1 MTFITV
7 SRPLTDGLIRLE
19 PLLTVSSGLRTCES
33 QRASAATPR
42 QNGEMRSKQ
51 QPRPSFRWPQQRGD
65 NITGEDGVEGSGP
78 GTELQGEEG
87 DCADED
93 GPISP
98 SERGCAPVAKEE
110 EDGEATDEEDEE
122 EPSASTP
129 PPSASTRLNP
139 AALRDT
145 GPPDREP
152 MSPRCPSRDS
162 RESFGPA
169 TGSPPPPARRS
180 ASPVSPS
187 SIVPLPLGSHP
198 LLPPHSAAVMAAYLQ
213 QTHQRLLLGHSP
225 LSRGSVSPL
234 VSSSCSPPA
243 ATPGL
248 LVSPTSAGE
257 ISPTATPLPG
267 VLDFSTRKASSTEDD
282 EDEHILNLSK
292 PPTPSSSSETNNGPL
307 DLSVPG
313 RKRPGPEDSPPPPP
327 RKSSRLA
334 TAAAAHQES
343 ASPSS
348 YSRPVVSPWTSP
360 VVASHFP
367 YFAAAVAAAT
377 SQQQLSPKASGGV
390 EHQLWNGKMKPP
402 VALEKSYQP
411 SEATK
416 ALEKMSELSK
426 LGGEDLY
433 RSGGGGPTGGGST
446 TATSSGSS
454 RHSAWQSHWLNKGAD
469 QAKDVLKCVWCKQS
483 FPTLA
488 AMTTHMKEAK
498 HCGVNMP
505 VPPSPSSLHGQQP
518 PIQNIQP
525 PQHQSQTS
533 TSGGGAGGTPS
544 SKQSPSELNLLIK
557 ETMPLPRK
565 LVRGQDVW
573 LGKGAEQTRQILKC
587 MWCGQSFRSLAEM
600 TSHMQQTQHYTNII
614 SQEQIISWKSSDESK
629 GGGGGAGGGSAGSGG
644 GTGGAP
650 PGGGSSGHGGGG
662 PGSGATSSHVSAVLT
677 CKVCDQAFSSLK
689 ELSNHM
695 VKNSHY
701 KEHIM
706 RSITESGGRRRQ
718 TREKRKKSLPVRKLL
733 ELERAQ
739 NEFKNGDAGAIGIG
753 HALGKHAGRITCE
766 KCGEKIETTIFVE
779 HIRQCIGAGAV
790 GLSQRNFLK
799 NALMSNHVAPMVP
812 SQESGRKSVNE
823 DASSVSSR
831 HHRSPSS
838 ASDATTPGKETPTP
852 TGNTE
857 STSSSSPSVLNAIEK
872 LIEKSFD
879 SRVRHGAAAG
889 LHHSQTGAPMG
900 SSILKRLGIDESVD
914 YTKPLVDPQTMNLL
928 RSYQQQQQ
936 QQHYNSAAAAA
947 AARRERSGSESS
959 SISER
964 GSGRTDAMTPER
976 RLDLSAG
983 HDRLSHSHTH
993 PHHHRV
999 TPDKQPQQIPGSRH
1013 HPTTE
1018 ESGDEEPV
1026 IKKEPREEEPDGAG
1040 GEDDPS
1046 PPSREV
1052 VVKKEIV
1059 DDCREDDDSYNHQRE
1074 STVAED
1080 GRDGLS
1086 PPANPPTP
1094 RTTGP
1099 GEQVPRSPCRNST
1112 SSPASSDRSVT
1123 PRGTPDTKASSS
1135 LGALSSMFD
1144 SLSGG
1149 GGPGGGSGST
1159 GDSQG
1164 RKTSSHPLAALQ
1176 KLCDKTE
1183 TRGGSGSSNVRATSG
1198 AATSIGPG
1206 SGSGSVTAG
1215 PGPAPGAILAFSWA
1229 CNDAVVTAD
1238 SIMKC
1243 AFCDTPFI
1251 SKGAYRHHLSKMH
1264 FVKDGVIPDPLTVA
1278 RSSAASSQ
1286 PPSGGGAGGSN
1297 NGSGPSGPSRSS
1309 LSPPSQRNKSPPLN
1323 QTNGSPSQPTTS
1335 PLEESP
1341 HSKFLKYTELA
1352 KQLSSKYV

>member
-1 MTFITV
+1 
-7 SRPLTDGLIRLE
+7 
-19 PLLTVSSGLRTCES
+19 
-33 QRASAATPR
+33 
-42 QNGEMRSKQ
+42 MRSKQ

-65 NITGEDGVEGSGP
+65 NVTGEDGIEGSGP
-78 GTELQGEEG
+78 GTELQAEDGE
-87 DCADED
+87 CVDED

-98 SERGCAPVAKEE
+98 NERNCPPAAAKEDDE
-110 EDGEATDEEDEE
+110 ADATDDEDSA
-122 EPSASTP
+122 PSPSTP
-129 PPSASTRLNP
+129 PPSVSSRLNP
-139 AALRDT
+139 IALRDT

-162 RESFGPA
+162 RESSGPA
-169 TGSPPPPARRS
+169 AGSPPPLVNRSS
-180 ASPVSPS
+180 ASPLSPG
-187 SIVPLPLGSHP
+187 SIVPLAGHP
-198 LLPPHSAAVMAAYLQ
+198 LLPSHSAAVMAAYIQ

-225 LSRGSVSPL
+225 LSARGSVSPL
-234 VSSSCSPPA
+234 VTSSCSPPA

-248 LVSPTSAGE
+248 LVSPTSGDV
-257 ISPTATPLPG
+257 SPTATPLPA
-267 VLDFSTRKASSTEDD
+267 VLDFSTRKVSSED
-282 EDEHILNLSK
+282 EEEHILNLSK

-307 DLSVPG
+307 DLSVSS
-313 RKRPGPEDSPPPPP
+313 RKRPTHEEDSPPPPP
-327 RKSSRLA
+327 RKSSRLGTIA
-334 TAAAAHQES
+334 SGHQES
-343 ASPSS
+343 ASAGSFGRP
-348 YSRPVVSPWTSP
+348 PVVSPWTSP

-377 SQQQLSPKASGGV
+377 SQQQLSPKSTPGIV
-390 EHQLWNGKMKPP
+390 DHHQLWNGKMKPP
-402 VALEKSYQP
+402 AALDKPYQP

-426 LGGEDLY
+426 LGGDELY
-433 RSGGGGPTGGGST
+433 RPTGGVGSGGSSAGST
-446 TATSSGSS
+446 PSGASGS

-505 VPPSPSSLHGQQP
+505 VPPPSGLHSHASNLQSLPTSQHQQ
-518 PIQNIQP
+518 QQQQH
-525 PQHQSQTS
+525 QHQSLNS
-533 TSGGGAGGTPS
+533 SGNSSNNSHTTP

-614 SQEQIISWKSSDESK
+614 SQEQIISWKSSDDGK
-629 GGGGGAGGGSAGSGG
+629 GGSGPGSGIGGG
-644 GTGGAP
+644 GTGPGSGMP
-650 PGGGSSGHGGGG
+650 PSGGQHGNTPGG
-662 PGSGATSSHVSAVLT
+662 PGSVGGATSSHVSAVLT

-739 NEFKNGDAGAIGIG
+739 NEFKNGDTTTGLT
-753 HALGKHAGRITCE
+753 HSLVKHAGRITCE
-766 KCGEKIETTIFVE
+766 KCGDKIETSVFVE
-779 HIRQCIGAGAV
+779 HIRQCIGAGTV
-790 GLSQRNFLK
+790 GINQRNFLK
-799 NALMSNHVAPMVP
+799 SALMSNNM
-812 SQESGRKSVNE
+812 SQVLPVIESGRKSVNE

-838 ASDATTPGKETPTP
+838 ASDTTTPGKDTPTP
-852 TGNTE
+852 SANE
-857 STSSSSPSVLNAIEK
+857 STTTSSPSVLNAIEK

-879 SRVRHGAAAG
+879 SRGRHGATG
-889 LHHSQTGAPMG
+889 HHHNQPGAPIG

-928 RSYQQQQQ
+928 RSYQQQQ
-936 QQHYNSAAAAA
+936 YNAAAI

-964 GSGRTDAMTPER
+964 GSTRTDTMTPER
-976 RLDLSAG
+976 RLDLSVNQ
-983 HDRLSHSHTH
+983 DRHSSASSSHR
-993 PHHHRV
+993 HRSPEKQT
-999 TPDKQPQQIPGSRH
+999 TPSRH
-1013 HPTTE
+1013 SVPE
-1018 ESGDEEPV
+1018 ESGDEEV
-1026 IKKEPREEEPDGAG
+1026 VVKKEPKDEDAEPSAPEEEP
-1040 GEDDPS
+1040 P
-1046 PPSREV
+1046 REV
-1052 VVKKEIV
+1052 VVKKEV
-1059 DDCREDDDSYNHQRE
+1059 EDSRDDEEPTTPYNCHGQNNTETASEEPREP
-1074 STVAED
+1074 
-1080 GRDGLS
+1080 S
-1086 PPANPPTP
+1086 PQLNPPTP
-1094 RTTGP
+1094 RSTGT
-1099 GEQVPRSPCRNST
+1099 GEQSQNQVARSPCRNST

-1123 PRGTPDTKASSS
+1123 PRGTPDTKTSSS

-1149 GGPGGGSGST
+1149 GGTGGSSET
-1159 GDSQG
+1159 QG

-1183 TRGGSGSSNVRATSG
+1183 TRGPAVASGSRSG
-1198 AATSIGPG
+1198 HSSSQQHA
-1206 SGSGSVTAG
+1206 SGSTSTATTSQGAG
-1215 PGPAPGAILAFSWA
+1215 PTPGAILAFSWA

-1264 FVKDGVIPDPLTVA
+1264 FVKDGMIPDPLTIG
-1278 RSSAASSQ
+1278 RSAAAAAAAAAAALAASQ
-1286 PPSGGGAGGSN
+1286 PSSGGASTHSGS
-1297 NGSGPSGPSRSS
+1297 
-1309 LSPPSQRNKSPPLN
+1309 SPPSSQRKSPPVP
-1323 QTNGSPSQPTTS
+1323 QANGSPSQAATS

>member
-1 MTFITV
+1 MP
-7 SRPLTDGLIRLE
+7 RRKQHAP
-19 PLLTVSSGLRTCES
+19 
-33 QRASAATPR
+33 QR
-42 QNGEMRSKQ
+42 MK
-51 QPRPSFRWPQQRGD
+51 W
-65 NITGEDGVEGSGP
+65 EDGIEGSGP
-78 GTELQGEEG
+78 GTELQAEEG
-87 DCADED
+87 DCVDED

-98 SERGCAPVAKEE
+98 TERNCPATAAKEDDE
-110 EDGEATDEEDEE
+110 ADATDDED
-122 EPSASTP
+122 SAASPSTP
-129 PPSASTRLNP
+129 PPSVSSRLNP
-139 AALRDT
+139 IALRDT

-162 RESFGPA
+162 RESSGPA
-169 TGSPPPPARRS
+169 AGSPPPQANRSS
-180 ASPVSPS
+180 ASPLSPS
-187 SIVPLPLGSHP
+187 SIVPLAGHP
-198 LLPPHSAAVMAAYLQ
+198 LLPPHSAAVMAAYIQ

-225 LSRGSVSPL
+225 LSARGSVSPL
-234 VSSSCSPPA
+234 VTSSCSPPA

-257 ISPTATPLPG
+257 VSPTATPLPA
-267 VLDFSTRKASSTEDD
+267 VLDFSTRKISSAEED

-307 DLSVPG
+307 DLSVSS
-313 RKRPGPEDSPPPPP
+313 RKRPSHEEDSPPPPP
-327 RKSSRLA
+327 RKSSRLGTIA
-334 TAAAAHQES
+334 PSAHQES
-343 ASPSS
+343 PSATGQFG
-348 YSRPVVSPWTSP
+348 RPPVVSPWTSP

-377 SQQQLSPKASGGV
+377 SQQQLSPKSTPGIV
-390 EHQLWNGKMKPP
+390 DHHQLWNGKMKPP
-402 VALEKSYQP
+402 AALDKPYQP

-426 LGGEDLY
+426 LGGDELY
-433 RSGGGGPTGGGST
+433 RP
-446 TATSSGSS
+446 SSGVGSGASSTGSNPSGASGS

-505 VPPSPSSLHGQQP
+505 VPPPTSGMHSHSSNMSSLPTSQHQQ
-518 PIQNIQP
+518 QQQ
-525 PQHQSQTS
+525 QHQSLNSSASSSNNSHT
-533 TSGGGAGGTPS
+533 TPS

-614 SQEQIISWKSSDESK
+614 SQEQIISWKSSDEGK
-629 GGGGGAGGGSAGSGG
+629 GGSGGPGAGMGGAGGGG
-644 GTGGAP
+644 
-650 PGGGSSGHGGGG
+650 PGGGMLPGSGAGQHGSNPGG
-662 PGSGATSSHVSAVLT
+662 PGGVGGATSSHVSAVLT

-739 NEFKNGDAGAIGIG
+739 NEFKNGDTTAGLA
-753 HALGKHAGRITCE
+753 HSLVKHAGRITCE
-766 KCGEKIETTIFVE
+766 KCGDKIETTVFVE
-779 HIRQCIGAGAV
+779 HIRQCIGAGTV
-790 GLSQRNFLK
+790 GINQRNFLK
-799 NALMSNHVAPMVP
+799 SALMSNNMSQVLP
-812 SQESGRKSVNE
+812 SSESGRKSVNE

-838 ASDATTPGKETPTP
+838 ASDTTTPGKDTPTP
-852 TGNTE
+852 SANE
-857 STSSSSPSVLNAIEK
+857 STSTTSSPSVLNAIEK

-879 SRVRHGAAAG
+879 SRGRHGTAG
-889 LHHSQTGAPMG
+889 HHHNQPGAPIG

-928 RSYQQQQQ
+928 RSYQQQ
-936 QQHYNSAAAAA
+936 HYNSAAI

-964 GSGRTDAMTPER
+964 GSTRTDTMTPER
-976 RLDLSAG
+976 RLDLSVN
-983 HDRLSHSHTH
+983 HDRLSSASSHR
-993 PHHHRV
+993 HRSS
-999 TPDKQPQQIPGSRH
+999 PDKQTPTPSRH
-1013 HPTTE
+1013 SVPE
-1018 ESGDEEPV
+1018 ESGDEE
-1026 IKKEPREEEPDGAG
+1026 
-1040 GEDDPS
+1040 S
-1046 PPSREV
+1046 V
-1052 VVKKEIV
+1052 VVKKEPR
-1059 DDCREDDDSYNHQRE
+1059 DEDAEPAGNEDEPPRDVVVKKEVEDSRDEEEPTTPYNCHGQNNAEATTEEPRE
-1074 STVAED
+1074 SA
-1080 GRDGLS
+1080 S
-1086 PPANPPTP
+1086 PQLNPPTP
-1094 RTTGP
+1094 RSTGT
-1099 GEQVPRSPCRNST
+1099 GEQSHHQVARSPCRNST

-1123 PRGTPDTKASSS
+1123 PRGTPDTKTSSS

-1149 GGPGGGSGST
+1149 GGTGGNS
-1159 GDSQG
+1159 DNQG

-1183 TRGGSGSSNVRATSG
+1183 TRGPGVAGGSRSSHGGGSSQQHASGSSSSSTAT
-1198 AATSIGPG
+1198 TSHG
-1206 SGSGSVTAG
+1206 SGPT
-1215 PGPAPGAILAFSWA
+1215 PGAILAFSWA

-1264 FVKDGVIPDPLTVA
+1264 FVKDGMIPDPLTIG
-1278 RSSAASSQ
+1278 RSAAAAAALAGTQSA
-1286 PPSGGGAGGSN
+1286 SGG
-1297 NGSGPSGPSRSS
+1297 PSHSAS
-1309 LSPPSQRNKSPPLN
+1309 SPPTPQRKSPPVP
-1323 QTNGSPSQPTTS
+1323 QANGSPSQPAAS

>member
-1 MTFITV
+1 
-7 SRPLTDGLIRLE
+7 
-19 PLLTVSSGLRTCES
+19 
-33 QRASAATPR
+33 
-42 QNGEMRSKQ
+42 
-51 QPRPSFRWPQQRGD
+51 
-65 NITGEDGVEGSGP
+65 
-78 GTELQGEEG
+78 
-87 DCADED
+87 
-93 GPISP
+93 
-98 SERGCAPVAKEE
+98 
-110 EDGEATDEEDEE
+110 
-122 EPSASTP
+122 
-129 PPSASTRLNP
+129 
-139 AALRDT
+139 
-145 GPPDREP
+145 
-152 MSPRCPSRDS
+152 MSPRCPSRES
-162 RESFGPA
+162 RESSGPA
-169 TGSPPPPARRS
+169 TGSPPLPPRSS

-187 SIVPLPLGSHP
+187 GIVPLPLGGHP
-198 LLPPHSAAVMAAYLQ
+198 LLPPHSAAVMAAYIQ

-248 LVSPTSAGE
+248 LVSPSSVGEMSPSA
-257 ISPTATPLPG
+257 TTLPA
-267 VLDFSTRKASSTEDD
+267 VLDFSTRKASSTEED
-282 EDEHILNLSK
+282 EDDTALNLSK
-292 PPTPSSSSETNNGPL
+292 PTTPSSSSETNNGPL
-307 DLSVPG
+307 DLSVPS

-327 RKSSRLA
+327 RKSSRLSSSNP
-334 TAAAAHQES
+334 HQES
-343 ASPSS
+343 
-348 YSRPVVSPWTSP
+348 YGRPVVSPWTSP

-377 SQQQLSPKASGGV
+377 SQQQLSPKASGVV

-402 VALEKSYQP
+402 AALDKPYQP
-411 SEATK
+411 SDASK

-426 LGGEDLY
+426 LGGDDLY
-433 RSGGGGPTGGGST
+433 RPGSGSVNSGNTVTGS
-446 TATSSGSS
+446 SS

-505 VPPSPSSLHGQQP
+505 VPPPPASIHQQQQP
-518 PIQNIQP
+518 QQMPQIQA
-525 PQHQSQTS
+525 PQHQHQPQTS
-533 TSGGGAGGTPS
+533 TSGAGGGGGGGGGGSGGGTPS

-614 SQEQIISWKSSDESK
+614 SQEQIISWKSSDENK
-629 GGGGGAGGGSAGSGG
+629 GGGGSGG
-644 GTGGAP
+644 GNTGGGGP
-650 PGGGSSGHGGGG
+650 PTGGSSGHTGTGG

-739 NEFKNGDAGAIGIG
+739 NEFKNGDASVGLG
-753 HALGKHAGRITCE
+753 HALGKHAGHITCE
-766 KCGEKIETTIFVE
+766 KCGDKIETSIFVD
-779 HIRQCIGAGAV
+779 HIRHKCIGAGVV
-790 GLSQRNFLK
+790 GINQRNFLK
-799 NALMSNHVAPMVP
+799 NALMSNHVQPPGPV
-812 SQESGRKSVNE
+812 ESGRKSVNE

-852 TGNTE
+852 TATNETPN
-857 STSSSSPSVLNAIEK
+857 SSPSVLNAIEK

-879 SRVRHGAAAG
+879 SRARHGASG
-889 LHHSQTGAPMG
+889 LHHSQAGAPMG

-914 YTKPLVDPQTMNLL
+914 YMKPLVDPQSMHLL
-928 RSYQQQQQ
+928 RSYH
-936 QQHYNSAAAAA
+936 QQHYNAAV

-976 RLDLSAG
+976 RMDISGG
-983 HDRLSHSHTH
+983 HERLNHSQ
-993 PHHHRV
+993 HHHRI
-999 TPDKQPQQIPGSRH
+999 TPDKQTPVPARLQ
-1013 HPTTE
+1013 HPE

-1026 IKKEPREEEPDGAG
+1026 IKKEPREEEGDGTPE
-1040 GEDDPS
+1040 EDHEQRRE
-1046 PPSREV
+1046 REV
-1052 VVKKEIV
+1052 VVKKELIEE
-1059 DDCREDDDSYNHQRE
+1059 RDDDDNQTTYNHQRRGSHHE
-1074 STVAED
+1074 SNTTTAED
-1080 GRDGLS
+1080 DRAAMS
-1086 PPANPPTP
+1086 PPVNPPTP
-1094 RTTGP
+1094 RPTGV
-1099 GEQVPRSPCRNST
+1099 EQVARSPCRNST
-1112 SSPASSDRSVT
+1112 SSPTSSDRSVT
-1123 PRGTPDTKASSS
+1123 PRGTPDTKTSSS

-1149 GGPGGGSGST
+1149 GGGAGNGG

-1183 TRGGSGSSNVRATSG
+1183 TRGSSSGTSRSSAGTSTSHGQQAGNNGNSGNGGNSGGGNGGGSSSG
-1198 AATSIGPG
+1198 GQS
-1206 SGSGSVTAG
+1206 AG
-1215 PGPAPGAILAFSWA
+1215 PTPGAILAFSWA
-1229 CNDAVVTAD
+1229 CNDAVMTAD

-1264 FVKDGVIPDPLTVA
+1264 FVKDGVIPDPMTMG
-1278 RSSAASSQ
+1278 RSPSQGQSS
-1286 PPSGGGAGGSN
+1286 SGGSVHTA
-1297 NGSGPSGPSRSS
+1297 P
-1309 LSPPSQRNKSPPLN
+1309 SPPSQRNKSPPLA
-1323 QTNGSPSQPTTS
+1323 QPNGSPSQPAAS

>member
-1 MTFITV
+1 MP
-7 SRPLTDGLIRLE
+7 RRKQHAP
-19 PLLTVSSGLRTCES
+19 
-33 QRASAATPR
+33 QR
-42 QNGEMRSKQ
+42 MK
-51 QPRPSFRWPQQRGD
+51 W
-65 NITGEDGVEGSGP
+65 EDGVEGAGP
-78 GTELQGEEG
+78 GTDLQGEEG

-93 GPISP
+93 GPVSP
-98 SERGCAPVAKEE
+98 SERGCVPTAKDDD
-110 EDGEATDEEDEE
+110 DGDVTDEEDDDDISPPAPS
-122 EPSASTP
+122 PSAS
-129 PPSASTRLNP
+129 ARLNP
-139 AALRDT
+139 VALRDT

-169 TGSPPPPARRS
+169 IGSPPPPATRSS

-187 SIVPLPLGSHP
+187 SIVPLPLGTHP

-213 QTHQRLLLGHSP
+213 QTHQRLMLGHSP

-248 LVSPTSAGE
+248 LVSPNSGGE
-257 ISPTATPLPG
+257 MSPSATPLPT
-267 VLDFSTRKASSTEDD
+267 VLDFSTRKASSTE
-282 EDEHILNLSK
+282 EEEEEHILNLSK

-307 DLSVPG
+307 DLSVPS

-334 TAAAAHQES
+334 SAGSHQETS
-343 ASPSS
+343 PVASFGRP
-348 YSRPVVSPWTSP
+348 PVVSPWSTP

-377 SQQQLSPKASGGV
+377 SQQQLSPKNTAGV
-390 EHQLWNGKMKPP
+390 EHHQLWNGKMKPP
-402 VALEKSYQP
+402 VALEKPYQP

-426 LGGEDLY
+426 LGGEDLF
-433 RSGGGGPTGGGST
+433 RPGAGPTGPSVATGS
-446 TATSSGSS
+446 SS

-505 VPPSPSSLHGQQP
+505 VPPTAGSLHPQQP
-518 PIQNIQP
+518 SIPTIPP
-525 PQHQSQTS
+525 PQQHQPQTS
-533 TSGGGAGGTPS
+533 TSSSSNPATS

-629 GGGGGAGGGSAGSGG
+629 AGGGGGGGPAGGGAGSGG
-644 GTGGAP
+644 GP
-650 PGGGSSGHGGGG
+650 PGGGGVVHGGGG
-662 PGSGATSSHVSAVLT
+662 PGGATSSHVSAVLT

-739 NEFKNGDAGAIGIG
+739 NEFKNGDASGGLG
-753 HALGKHAGRITCE
+753 HTLGKHAGRITCE
-766 KCGEKIETTIFVE
+766 KCGDKIETTIFVD

-790 GLSQRNFLK
+790 GINQRNFLK
-799 NALMSNHVAPMVP
+799 SALMSNHMPPV
-812 SQESGRKSVNE
+812 SNTESGRKSVNE
-823 DASSVSSR
+823 DTSSVSSR

-852 TGNTE
+852 TTTE
-857 STSSSSPSVLNAIEK
+857 TTSSSPSVLNAIEK

-879 SRVRHGAAAG
+879 SRIRHGAAG
-889 LHHSQTGAPMG
+889 LHHTQGGAPMG

-936 QQHYNSAAAAA
+936 QQYGAASV

-976 RLDLSAG
+976 RIDLPVNLD
-983 HDRLSHSHTH
+983 RHSHG
-993 PHHHRV
+993 HHHRV
-999 TPDKQPQQIPGSRH
+999 TPDKQTPLPSSRL
-1013 HPTTE
+1013 HPE

-1026 IKKEPREEEPDGAG
+1026 IKKEPREDDAEAG
-1040 GEDDPS
+1040 PGEDDQTHGT
-1046 PPSREV
+1046 RDV
-1052 VVKKEIV
+1052 VVKKEV
-1059 DDCREDDDSYNHQRE
+1059 MDDPRDDDDQSTYNHQR
-1074 STVAED
+1074 STHDPGED
-1080 GRDGLS
+1080 GREGHS
-1086 PPANPPTP
+1086 PHVGPPTP
-1094 RTTGP
+1094 RPTSQV
-1099 GEQVPRSPCRNST
+1099 EQVPRSPCRNST
-1112 SSPASSDRSVT
+1112 SSPTSSDRSVT

-1149 GGPGGGSGST
+1149 GGTSGNA
-1159 GDSQG
+1159 GESQG

-1183 TRGGSGSSNVRATSG
+1183 TRGSSGSSGTR
-1198 AATSIGPG
+1198 
-1206 SGSGSVTAG
+1206 SGSGSAPTIGPSSGSSGVPG
-1215 PGPAPGAILAFSWA
+1215 PGPGGPTPGAILAFSWA

-1264 FVKDGVIPDPLTVA
+1264 FVKDGVNPDPLGIS
-1278 RSSAASSQ
+1278 R
-1286 PPSGGGAGGSN
+1286 SGGPSSTPAGQSN
-1297 NGSGPSGPSRSS
+1297 PTGPSSS
-1309 LSPPSQRNKSPPLN
+1309 SPTSQRNKSPPIP
-1323 QTNGSPSQPTTS
+1323 QANGSPSQPVAS

>member
-1 MTFITV
+1 STNPLFYLFV
-7 SRPLTDGLIRLE
+7 S
-19 PLLTVSSGLRTCES
+19 
-33 QRASAATPR
+33 
-42 QNGEMRSKQ
+42 
-51 QPRPSFRWPQQRGD
+51 
-65 NITGEDGVEGSGP
+65 GEDGVEGSAP
-78 GTELQGEEG
+78 GTDLQGEEG
-87 DCADED
+87 DCVDED

-98 SERGCAPVAKEE
+98 SERGCAPAAKED
-110 EDGEATDEEDEE
+110 EDAEGTDEEDDEE
-122 EPSASTP
+122 ASPPTP
-129 PPSASTRLNP
+129 PPSATSRLNP
-139 AALRDT
+139 TILRDT

-162 RESFGPA
+162 RESSGPA
-169 TGSPPPPARRS
+169 TGSPPPPATRSS

-187 SIVPLPLGSHP
+187 SIVPLPLGTHS

-248 LVSPTSAGE
+248 LVSPTSVGD
-257 ISPTATPLPG
+257 ISPSATPLPA
-267 VLDFSTRKASSTEDD
+267 VLDFSTRKTSSIE
-282 EDEHILNLSK
+282 EDEEEQILNLSK
-292 PPTPSSSSETNNGPL
+292 PPTPSSSTETNNGPL
-307 DLSVPG
+307 DLSVSS
-313 RKRPGPEDSPPPPP
+313 RKRPGSEDSPPPPP
-327 RKSSRLA
+327 RKSSRLGS
-334 TAAAAHQES
+334 TTSSTSHQET
-343 ASPSS
+343 APGVAPSGFG
-348 YSRPVVSPWTSP
+348 RPPVVSPWTSP
-360 VVASHFP
+360 VVATHFP
-367 YFAAAVAAAT
+367 YFAAA
-377 SQQQLSPKASGGV
+377 
-390 EHQLWNGKMKPP
+390 PP
-402 VALEKSYQP
+402 AALEKPYQP

-426 LGGEDLY
+426 LGGEDLF
-433 RSGGGGPTGGGST
+433 RSSSGGGGTVTGANAPAT
-446 TATSSGSS
+446 TSSS

-505 VPPSPSSLHGQQP
+505 VPPPAPGIHSQQTTMPTIPPPQQP
-518 PIQNIQP
+518 HQP
-525 PQHQSQTS
+525 QTS
-533 TSGGGAGGTPS
+533 TGNTGSNTSGTPS
-544 SKQSPSELNLLIK
+544 SKQSPSDLNLLIK

-614 SQEQIISWKSSDESK
+614 SQEQIISWKSSDDSK
-629 GGGGGAGGGSAGSGG
+629 GGNSTGAGGGSGNVA
-644 GTGGAP
+644 GGA
-650 PGGGSSGHGGGG
+650 
-662 PGSGATSSHVSAVLT
+662 GATSSHVSAVLT

-739 NEFKNGDAGAIGIG
+739 NEFKNGDAAVGLT
-753 HALGKHAGRITCE
+753 HSLGKHAGRITCE
-766 KCGEKIETTIFVE
+766 KCGEKIETPLFVE
-779 HIRQCIGAGAV
+779 HIRQCIGAGTV
-790 GLSQRNFLK
+790 GANQRNFLK
-799 NALMSNHVAPMVP
+799 NALMSNHLPALPP
-812 SQESGRKSVNE
+812 TESGRKSVNE
-823 DASSVSSR
+823 ETSSISSR

-838 ASDATTPGKETPTP
+838 ASDATTPGKDTPTP
-852 TGNTE
+852 TANETTAPMGT
-857 STSSSSPSVLNAIEK
+857 SPSVLNAIEK

-879 SRVRHGAAAG
+879 SRVRHGTPG
-889 LHHSQTGAPMG
+889 LHHAQPGAPMG
-900 SSILKRLGIDESVD
+900 TSILKRLGIDESVD

-928 RSYQQQQQ
+928 RSYQQQHQ
-936 QQHYNSAAAAA
+936 QQHYNANA
-947 AARRERSGSESS
+947 AARRERSGSE
-959 SISER
+959 
-964 GSGRTDAMTPER
+964 
-976 RLDLSAG
+976 
-983 HDRLSHSHTH
+983 
-993 PHHHRV
+993 
-999 TPDKQPQQIPGSRH
+999 
-1013 HPTTE
+1013 
-1018 ESGDEEPV
+1018 DEE
-1026 IKKEPREEEPDGAG
+1026 DQ
-1040 GEDDPS
+1040 S
-1046 PPSREV
+1046 
-1052 VVKKEIV
+1052 
-1059 DDCREDDDSYNHQRE
+1059 SYNHRRSSLHE
-1074 STVAED
+1074 TPED
-1080 GRDGLS
+1080 GREVLS
-1086 PPANPPTP
+1086 PRMNPPTP
-1094 RTTGP
+1094 RPTSQV
-1099 GEQVPRSPCRNST
+1099 EQVARSPCRNST
-1112 SSPASSDRSVT
+1112 SSPTSSDRSVT

-1149 GGPGGGSGST
+1149 GGGTGSGNNV
-1159 GDSQG
+1159 DSQG

-1183 TRGGSGSSNVRATSG
+1183 TRGPGASSTSRSGGSS
-1198 AATSIGPG
+1198 AASTIG
-1206 SGSGSVTAG
+1206 SGSGS
-1215 PGPAPGAILAFSWA
+1215 AILAFSWA

-1264 FVKDGVIPDPLTVA
+1264 FVKDGVIPDPLTIG
-1278 RSSAASSQ
+1278 RSAAEPIPQ
-1286 PPSGGGAGGSN
+1286 A
-1297 NGSGPSGPSRSS
+1297 
-1309 LSPPSQRNKSPPLN
+1309 
-1323 QTNGSPSQPTTS
+1323 NGSPSQSAAS